1 MLTILCIDEYGLHRI
16 LLASLA
22 YTIAVA
28 IAEHEVILVVFE
40 EDGCRIAPV
49 VNLALGAAPE
59 ADVGGVA
66 VGDGAVGL
74 LQAKGNLT
82 LCRLLLGIGRDGQCA
97 ATNLTSQDVI
107 IS

>member
-1 MLTILCIDEYGLHRI
+1 MTVG
-16 LLASLA
+16 
-22 YTIAVA
+22 
-28 IAEHEVILVVFE
+28 EHEVVLVVLE
-40 EDGCRIAPV
+40 EHGSRVAPV
-49 VNLALGAAPE
+49 INLSLRTAPE
-59 ADVGGVA
+59 ADIGGVV
-66 VGDGAVGL
+66 VGDRAVGL